1 VASDIQ
7 QWLAGLGLGAFA
19 EAFVENGVDLSL
31 LPELT
36 NDDLKDMGVARVADR
51 KRIFKA
57 IEAIVSGADGAAPVS
72 LSAERRQLTVMFC
85 DLVGST
91 ALSRRLDPED
101 LRDVMR
107 RYQDAV
113 AGAIT
118 RYGGHVAKYL
128 GDGVLAYFGWPR
140 AYEDQ
145 AERAVRA
152 GLDAVQAVA
161 SVECD
166 GGVLQARV
174 GIATGQVV
182 IGDLVG
188 EQSHEQEAV
197 TGETPNL
204 AARLQQVAAPGQVV
218 VGDTTH
224 RLVGQTFAI
233 DELGAQ
239 ALKGF
244 DVAVGAW
251 RITGERAVESR
262 FEAAHDSAPV
272 DLIGRQN
279 ELQLLLDR
287 WALARGGAGQTVLIS
302 GEPGIGKSR
311 LMQALGD
318 AVSDDAHLRLR
329 YQCSPHH
336 TNSPLHPVIR
346 HLNRAAGFDAADDN
360 DQKLDKLAALIGVDP
375 TDDDLE
381 LRLIADLLS
390 LSYEHR
396 YGPIE
401 LPAPQVKER
410 TLQVL
415 TDRLLALSKERP
427 VLFLFEDAH
436 WIDPTTQELVA
447 ATAARIADAA
457 VLMIVTHRPE
467 LQASFAT
474 EPNATV
480 LTLNRLSRDEG
491 AEIVRAIAGGGVS
504 DNGIDRIVARTDGVP
519 LFIEELTKSLVEAG
533 FGSADGDIPETLQA
547 SLSARLDRLEPGA
560 KEVAQIGSIIGREF
574 DSELLLAVSGI
585 NETDLEAALSS
596 IVDSEL
602 LLHSGNTGRDAFIFK
617 HALIQEAAYGSML
630 RERRQQL
637 HLAIATA
644 LERDHPET
652 RPEILAHHFAGAGD
666 GERAIEYWRR
676 AGEIAAASAASVEAV
691 SHFRMA
697 LDLLEKQ
704 PPEAWR
710 ATDEL
715 KILTQ
720 MGPAVLVV
728 KGWAAD
734 EVGAVYERAR
744 VLASELDSTA
754 DIVPPLVGL
763 WLHHTGRAEHDR
775 AAAVSDQLFEIARK
789 ENDTELLLQAH
800 HAAWPTR
807 GIAGQ
812 LEEACV
818 LVENGLALYDEEKHR
833 HHAQVFM
840 GHDPAVCGHAV
851 SIMNYWSLGYP
862 ERAFRAAR
870 SGIDL
875 ARRLDHAPSL
885 AHALLFFG
893 DWQTFLH
900 DAEQAKMTADELFS
914 LAGTHDMQQP
924 RIVAKR
930 LHGWAACRTGD
941 VAHGIQLQEQAL
953 ADWQRLGSR
962 VYVPFH
968 LSLLAEPYAQ
978 TGRHDEA
985 VAALDKALALAQA
998 AGEWI
1003 HVPHLHLVKARILSN
1018 APTRDARQV
1027 EANLRVA
1034 FELAGRQNAKMWQ
1047 LRAATGL
1054 ARLWGEDGRTE
1065 QAAGLLAPIY
1075 DWFTEGLDT
1084 ADLIEAKAVMDGL
1097 R

>member
-1 VASDIQ
+1 MADDIQ
-7 QWLAGLGLGAFA
+7 RWLAGLGLGAFA

-31 LPELT
+31 LPDLT

-51 KRIFKA
+51 KCIFKA
-57 IEAIVSGADGAAPVS
+57 IETMVSGAKDAAPVS
-72 LSAERRQLTVMFC
+72 LGAERRQLTVMFC

-113 AGAIT
+113 SGAVT

-128 GDGVLAYFGWPR
+128 GDGVLAYFGWPQ

-161 SVECD
+161 GVERD
-166 GGVLQARV
+166 GNLLVARV

-204 AARLQQVAAPGQVV
+204 AARLQQAASPGQVV
-218 VGDTTH
+218 VGDTTR

-233 DELGAQ
+233 DALGAQ
-239 ALKGF
+239 ELKGF
-244 DVAVGAW
+244 DVPVSAW
-251 RITGERAVESR
+251 RVASERSVDSR
-262 FEAAHDSAPV
+262 FEAAHDSALTRLV
-272 DLIGRQN
+272 GRQT

-287 WALARGGAGQTVLIS
+287 WALARGGEGQTVLIS

-318 AVSDDAHLRLR
+318 AVADEMVIRLR

-336 TNSPLHPVIR
+336 TNSTLYPVIQ
-346 HLNRAAGFDAADDN
+346 HLNRAAGFDAEDDSN
-360 DQKLDKLAALIGVDP
+360 RKLDKLAALIGTKQ

-390 LSYEHR
+390 LAYEQR
-396 YGPIE
+396 YGPID
-401 LPAPQVKER
+401 LAAPQRKER
-410 TLQVL
+410 TLQAL
-415 TDRLLALSKERP
+415 TNRLLTLANERP
-427 VLFLFEDAH
+427 VVFLFEDAH
-436 WIDPTTQELVA
+436 WIDPTTQELVD

-467 LQASFAT
+467 WQASFAT
-474 EPNATV
+474 EPNATM
-480 LTLNRLSRDEG
+480 LTLNRLGRNQG
-491 AEIVRAIAGGGVS
+491 AEIVRVIAGGGIPA
-504 DNGIDRIVARTDGVP
+504 DDIDRVVARTDGVP
-519 LFIEELTKSLVEAG
+519 LYIEELTKSLVESGFDTAG
-533 FGSADGDIPETLQA
+533 GNIPETLQA
-547 SLSARLDRLEPGA
+547 SLLARLDRLGPDA
-560 KEVAQIGSIIGREF
+560 KEIAQIGSIVGREF
-574 DSELLLAVSGI
+574 GGDLISAVAGTAEAEFCDALERIVESGLLFR
-585 NETDLEAALSS
+585 
-596 IVDSEL
+596 
-602 LLHSGNTGRDAFIFK
+602 TGSPERKSYMFK
-617 HALIQEAAYGSML
+617 HALVQEAAYASML
-630 RERRQQL
+630 RERRRQL
-637 HLAIATA
+637 HLAVATL
-644 LERDHPET
+644 LERGHPET
-652 RPEILAHHFAGAGD
+652 RPEILAHHFASAD
-666 GERAIEYWRR
+666 SIERAIEYWRR
-676 AGEIAAASAASVEAV
+676 AGEIAAARAANAEAV

-704 PPEAWR
+704 PPEARR

-720 MGPAVLVV
+720 MGPAILVV

-744 VLASELDSTA
+744 ALANELDSTA

-812 LEEACV
+812 LEDACG
-818 LVENGLALYDEEKHR
+818 LIENGLAFYDEEKHR

-851 SIMNYWSLGYP
+851 AIMNYWSLGYP
-862 ERAFRAAR
+862 DRAFRAAR

-885 AHALLFFG
+885 VHALLFFG
-893 DWQTFLH
+893 DWQIFLS
-900 DAEQAKMTADELFS
+900 DPEEANRTGDEL
-914 LAGTHDMQQP
+914 LALASTHDMQQP
-924 RIVAKR
+924 RIIAKR
-930 LHGWAACRTGD
+930 LHGWAACQIGE
-941 VAHGIQLQEQAL
+941 VARGIQLQEEAL
-953 ADWQRLGSR
+953 AEWQRLGAR

-978 TGRHDEA
+978 TGRHTEA
-985 VAALDKALALAQA
+985 VAPSDKALALAQA
-998 AGEWI
+998 AGEWV

-1018 APTRDARQV
+1018 APERDARQI
-1027 EANLRVA
+1027 EANLAAALEVA
-1034 FELAGRQNAKMWQ
+1034 SRQNAKMWQ
-1047 LRAATGL
+1047 LRAATGM
-1054 ARLWGEDGRTE
+1054 ARLWREGGRNE
-1065 QAAGLLAPIY
+1065 EAADLLAPIY
-1075 DWFTEGLDT
+1075 DWFTEGFDT
-1084 ADLIEAKAVMDGL
+1084 PDLIEAKAVLDDL